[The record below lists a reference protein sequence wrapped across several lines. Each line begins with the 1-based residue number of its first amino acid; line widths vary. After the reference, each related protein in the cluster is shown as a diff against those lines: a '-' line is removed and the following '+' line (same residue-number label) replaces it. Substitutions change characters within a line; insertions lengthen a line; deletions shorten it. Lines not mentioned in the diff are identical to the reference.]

1 MRYWTAG
8 KRFKRQHSAGKMEFQ
23 PPKSHSRGIVDPK
36 LSDESP
42 KKIML

>member
-36 LSDESP
+36 LADESP